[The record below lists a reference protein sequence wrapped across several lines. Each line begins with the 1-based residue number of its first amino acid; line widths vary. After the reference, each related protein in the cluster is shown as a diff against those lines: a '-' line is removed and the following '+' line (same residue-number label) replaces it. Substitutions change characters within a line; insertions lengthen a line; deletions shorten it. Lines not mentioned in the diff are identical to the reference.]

1 MRPKFKSW
9 LHCLAL
15 GKCLSHSVPEFPVF
29 TKLIPMTIKHLLCAK
44 HFYLW
49 LLPQPALR
57 RLEVV
62 SSPPFYKQ
70 ITKTWWGW
78 RLVPPSPGES
88 HAARLCCGPC
98 CRGNL
103 NAESDI
109 IYSQL
114 QPACDVMRSTGV
126 SQSLRFLFRGGWQDC
141 CASHGNGTL
150 QILQPNLC
158 PPWPSIAWCWS

>member
-1 MRPKFKSW
+1 MDHDVSETAPGGSLNMSEPPWDEIQVRKPNGVGGAVRPKFKSW

-114 QPACDVMRSTGV
+114 QPACDVM
-126 SQSLRFLFRGGWQDC
+126 
-141 CASHGNGTL
+141 
-150 QILQPNLC
+150 
-158 PPWPSIAWCWS
+158 